1 MIKELETKD
10 AGRFAYAAAVDA
22 QRRNTNN
29 KSHYSAEQI
38 RSAVT
43 VRDLL
48 DSAFNHTS
56 LYINYRL
63 KWISVKAE
71 GARAKDALAKQVLAL
86 FGERGYSV
94 VSTPQGMTVRIDKVA
109 KA

>member
-10 AGRFAYAAAVDA
+10 AGGFAYAAAVDA

-29 KSHYSAEQI
+29 KSHYTAEQI

-86 FGERGYSV
+86 FDERGYSV